1 MRERLRL
8 QPNEEGIFG
17 NWFRE
22 LAQGEQ
28 RVAGGAAA
36 GFLKKSGIPTHQLKQ
51 IWDVCD
57 ASRMGSIDEVHIAS
71 ACTQALS
78 AHMCTHLR
86 DPAGGLRIS
95 EQRTSEGPGW
105 SVDSAWAQDEFFL
118 AMRLVAIAQNGV
130 EPSLSSC
137 HSFQVHPRRRGVSV
151 HAACVLRGLT
161 PKLENLNPKHGAL
174 PLPHFAA

>member
-1 MRERLRL
+1 MATMRERLRL
-8 QPNEEGIFG
+8 QPNEEGVFG

-57 ASRMGSIDEVHIAS
+57 EKRLGSIDQVHIAS

-78 AHMCTHLR
+78 AHMCTHPR

-95 EQRTSEGPGW
+95 ELRISESRVVLTHLGRRMSFSWRCAW
-105 SVDSAWAQDEFFL
+105 S
-118 AMRLVAIAQNGV
+118 
-130 EPSLSSC
+130 PSRKMASS
-137 HSFQVHPRRRGVSV
+137 PRYPPVTRSRFTRGVGV
-151 HAACVLRGLT
+151 
-161 PKLENLNPKHGAL
+161 
-174 PLPHFAA
+174 